1 MKKYLNPS
9 LKKYYNDILEE
20 AIKIE
25 GPWMLDS
32 GIEPYTTS
40 INKSKNIQTIYS
52 KKGKDFANH
61 YYRSYLRI
69 AYTAKVERKL
79 LNEVK
84 PFLENSFK
92 FKVMEIEA
100 HTQEPNNSICGGLNY
115 HNINVIH
122 FELVSK
128 TEKQDQ
134 QFWDELQKALSN
146 L

>member
-1 MKKYLNPS
+1 MKKYLNPN
-9 LKKYYNDILEE
+9 LKKYYCDALEE
-20 AIKIE
+20 AKKVD
-25 GPWMLDS
+25 GFWGLDPDVES
-32 GIEPYTTS
+32 YLTA
-40 INKSKNIQTIYS
+40 INKSKNIQTVMS
-52 KKGKDFANH
+52 KRGMDFAKH
-61 YYRSYLRI
+61 YFHSYLTI
-69 AYTAKVERKL
+69 AFTVEVERKL
-79 LNEVK
+79 FNEIK